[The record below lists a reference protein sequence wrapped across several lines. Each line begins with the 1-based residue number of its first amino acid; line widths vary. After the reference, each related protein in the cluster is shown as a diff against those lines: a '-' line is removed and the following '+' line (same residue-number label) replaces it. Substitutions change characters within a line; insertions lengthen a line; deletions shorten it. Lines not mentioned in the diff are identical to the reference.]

1 MKSILTKYT
10 DNCMF
15 CGKPTTIPHHFLFG
29 KGIRGLAEEDGV
41 KGPVCSNCHTLGW
54 PVSSRIHDNP
64 MAEKLSKMVGQ
75 LAWEKRKVASGMT
88 EDDAREEFRKRYGV
102 SYL

>member
-15 CGKPTTIPHHFLFG
+15 CGTPTRETHHFLFG
-29 KGIRGLAEEDGV
+29 RGIRELADKDNI
-41 KGPVCSNCHTLGW
+41 KGPVCNNCHTHGW

-75 LAWEKRKVASGMT
+75 LAWEKHKVASGMT
-88 EDDAREEFRKRYGV
+88 EEDARDAFRKRYGV